1 MSNVVELQLP
11 DRFENEADVQNI
23 VLLIDMLVVL
33 LAQPDAETAP
43 SMGCTASRRS
53 SRIMRTRSGTA
64 YSRAAWHEPA
74 APSPQKARTAAAGC
88 PRPPVEAMNTRPPD
102 LLSAAFSLLRQLP
115 AIILM
120 ARS

>member
-1 MSNVVELQLP
+1 MSKVVELQLS
-11 DRFENEADVQNI
+11 DRFENEADIQNI

-33 LAQPDAETAP
+33 LAQPMRRRP